1 MMNPNFKRF
10 GWVLSAALGAVLLVS
25 GFQAQTE
32 KTGVVNI
39 QKLVTGSNFGK
50 ASQVS
55 IDAMSQSRKDL
66 LAFANENPVMTTE
79 QAQLLRELT
88 LKAKRTSD
96 EDLKLAQIRADL
108 TANTKKLTDLANKP
122 NPTPAEKDLIND
134 FGGRLQNARVMLQNW
149 AAEFQQEIQG
159 FGESQYGLTMER
171 VNAAV
176 QEVAKAQGFTMIFDS
191 RYATYG
197 ASEITDAA
205 LTAMNAKP

>member
-159 FGESQYGLTMER
+159 FGESQYGPTMER